1 MIALDAALRRLT
13 VCQLTRESRGN
24 GGGLRPRV
32 WLRLRAAAGGNWTP
46 DGILQ
51 LEGEANF
58 SLSWGM
64 KRTQKLLCMGLFS
77 KKLNG
82 PLLTGLWPRAR
93 RPSERIGCVGCDNSQ
108 IPSGFGPTVRVGVA
122 PSLSGAHNNGLFCG
136 VGGNY
141 RCPRGNRVKTAVR
154 FTRIYDAR
162 CRLAY
167 CIRCRWW

>member
-58 SLSWGM
+58 SLSWSM
-64 KRTQKLLCMGLFS
+64 KRTQKLLCRGLFS

-82 PLLTGLWPRAR
+82 PLLTPYAVSTLG
-93 RPSERIGCVGCDNSQ
+93 N
-108 IPSGFGPTVRVGVA
+108 GFGATCR
-122 PSLSGAHNNGLFCG
+122 AHFEK
-136 VGGNY
+136 
-141 RCPRGNRVKTAVR
+141 R
-154 FTRIYDAR
+154 TRQR
-162 CRLAY
+162 CRSD
-167 CIRCRWW
+167 